1 MNFFSFI
8 NFFFYFILLYT
19 WIYRPFVTSTIIG
32 ATSVKQLQDNVMALN
47 LPISDEIADLIQ
59 QIHKADRDPSK
70 GIFEVMDP
78 TKEVENI

>member
-1 MNFFSFI
+1 
-8 NFFFYFILLYT
+8 
-19 WIYRPFVTSTIIG
+19 
-32 ATSVKQLQDNVMALN
+32 MALN

-78 TKEVENI
+78 TKEVEIKEINK